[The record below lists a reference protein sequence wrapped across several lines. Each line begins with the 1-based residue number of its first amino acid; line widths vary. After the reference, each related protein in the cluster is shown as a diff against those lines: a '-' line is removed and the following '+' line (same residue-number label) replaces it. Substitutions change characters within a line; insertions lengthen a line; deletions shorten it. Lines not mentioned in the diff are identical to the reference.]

1 MNTSK
6 IYWIGVLVF
15 WLVSLSAWIVT
26 PESIVLNGTLLV
38 IGVVLIF
45 AKLFWSYK
53 STRVIFKELN
63 ILKVLGMLLS
73 FFLFISIWSL
83 SNFLFH
89 KKPVVVYSHDIA
101 VAQLSEQ
108 TKALLDQVDTATITL
123 LTKRERWEY
132 FLPILRKVK
141 SYNPQIEY
149 QAFDLDLNPSLIQKY
164 KLTGIDALVL
174 ETPNKKVTTYFNP
187 KKKIEM
193 SLVNALLRLTQENP
207 LEISFSQGH
216 GEFQI
221 TDEGNQG
228 LSFLRDK
235 LEEQSFIVNTVDL
248 SKSEIALQTSLLV
261 LWGSKRRFEIS
272 EVQKIIN
279 FLERGGQVFIAQ
291 GPVFGS
297 DAFSSLRDLLKLWDL
312 SLENRILL
320 DKLSSSKGMEP
331 TIITAQSVNKTH
343 PVMKSFDKKQIY
355 LPLSSPIIITQNHG
369 NKRALSMLSSE
380 SFPAVWGESNLQGV
394 LQGQASFDQ
403 DIDTK
408 GPFVVMASSQQ
419 TDGNLGGVV
428 LAASSSFALNNYSAQ
443 TSHFQLILNTI
454 SWQLGLDHLVLNKRL
469 ADKREPIILSQKHIY
484 FIFYI
489 AVLLLPILGMFSA
502 FYFFMRKKNL

>member
-1 MNTSK
+1 M
-6 IYWIGVLVF
+6 F

-26 PESIVLNGTLLV
+26 PESIILNGSLLV

-63 ILKVLGMLLS
+63 ILKILGVVLS

-89 KKPVVVYSHDIA
+89 KKPVVIYSHDIA
-101 VAQLSEQ
+101 IAQLSEQ
-108 TKALLDQVDTATITL
+108 TKALLDQVDSARITL

-141 SYNPQIEY
+141 SYNSGISFEAY
-149 QAFDLDLNPSLIQKY
+149 DLDLNPSLIQKY

-174 ETPNKKVTTYFNP
+174 ETSTKKVTTYFNP

-193 SLVNALLRLTQENP
+193 SLVNALLRLTQKDP

-228 LSFLRDK
+228 LSFLKEK
-235 LEEQSFIVNTVDL
+235 LEEQSFIVNSLDL
-248 SKSEIALQTSLLV
+248 SKENVPLKTSLLI
-261 LWGSKRRFEIS
+261 LWGAKRRFEVS

-279 FLERGGQVFIAQ
+279 FLERGGQIFIAQ
-291 GPVFGS
+291 GPVFGN
-297 DAFSSLRDLLKLWDL
+297 DAFESVRNVLKLWDL
-312 SLENRILL
+312 NLENKILL
-320 DKLSSSKGMEP
+320 DKLSATKGMEP
-331 TIITAQSVNKTH
+331 TIITAQTINKTH
-343 PVMKSFDKKQIY
+343 PVMKSFEKKQVY
-355 LPLSSPIIITQNHG
+355 LPLSSPITISQNHS
-369 NKRALSMLSSE
+369 NKRALSMLSSDT
-380 SFPAVWGESNLQGV
+380 FPAVWAESNLQGV
-394 LQGQASFDQ
+394 LEGQASYEQGSDLQ
-403 DIDTK
+403 

-469 ADKREPIILSQKHIY
+469 ADKREPIVLSQKHIY